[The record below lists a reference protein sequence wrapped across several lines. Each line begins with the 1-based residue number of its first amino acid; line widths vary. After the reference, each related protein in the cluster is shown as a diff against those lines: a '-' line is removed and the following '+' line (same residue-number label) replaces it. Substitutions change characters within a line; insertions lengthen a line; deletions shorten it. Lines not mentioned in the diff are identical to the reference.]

1 MSVSLMSALRRVFL
15 FGIFTSFVF
24 IGRSEAAVPQLL
36 VNGDFTQGSTGWGGI
51 FEGAYVVDIND
62 PNEADK
68 QNWCPSPTEGYKRYL
83 LFKGWYETNNV
94 TGLWAPATLSYP
106 GVGQFVSIS
115 PSNLTAHG
123 RFLTASFN
131 AKFDLDYK
139 ADKTV
144 LTLKHADWANTNT
157 NNILL
162 MKDFTEEIN
171 ANRGKFHTYKA
182 VCLRPTN
189 RPLLGVG
196 LVFQSIN
203 FQCSETS
210 PRTAIIDNITLS
222 QQQGSDVGPQL
233 SVKVVGLEQTNNN
246 TNSFASP
253 LVGKS
258 TYYSLQIENQ
268 GGENLILSSITLSG
282 TGFTLSGA
290 TPTTLAPGAT
300 QTCSIIANPSTSGLM
315 SGVLR
320 IQSND
325 KESSDRDYVIN
336 LSTKAIELNDDFTSG
351 TPETLGWAIE
361 SNNVETS
368 SATSVTGGSLVMN
381 VNASTYPWSY
391 QISKTFASPGTLNI
405 GALSILAELKAS
417 GIYSGGTQNKVEVRL
432 ESLNGSKEFATG
444 VSNWGNGS
452 MKRRLYLLLVL
463 NPTSSQTEKMI
474 GL

>member
-1 MSVSLMSALRRVFL
+1 MLVSLISALRRVFL
-15 FGIFTSFVF
+15 FGIFTSCTL

-68 QNWCPSPTEGYKRYL
+68 QNWCPAPNGGYKKYL
-83 LFKGWYETNNV
+83 LFKGWYETNRV
-94 TGLWAPATLSYP
+94 TGLWSPATLSYP

-171 ANRGKFHTYKA
+171 VNRGKFHTYKA

-222 QQQGSDVGPQL
+222 QQQGSDVGG
-233 SVKVVGLEQTNNN
+233 VGCARSER
-246 TNSFASP
+246 FYHRK
-253 LVGKS
+253 GKDR
-258 TYYSLQIENQ
+258 
-268 GGENLILSSITLSG
+268 TL
-282 TGFTLSGA
+282 
-290 TPTTLAPGAT
+290 
-300 QTCSIIANPSTSGLM
+300 
-315 SGVLR
+315 
-320 IQSND
+320 
-325 KESSDRDYVIN
+325 
-336 LSTKAIELNDDFTSG
+336 
-351 TPETLGWAIE
+351 
-361 SNNVETS
+361 
-368 SATSVTGGSLVMN
+368 
-381 VNASTYPWSY
+381 
-391 QISKTFASPGTLNI
+391 
-405 GALSILAELKAS
+405 
-417 GIYSGGTQNKVEVRL
+417 
-432 ESLNGSKEFATG
+432 
-444 VSNWGNGS
+444 
-452 MKRRLYLLLVL
+452 
-463 NPTSSQTEKMI
+463 
-474 GL
+474 